1 MFSKKR
7 FARTSIGFPKV
18 PRDCKVLTR
27 MWKPFFI
34 LVFKKSYCENKYRVP
49 QKVPRGKDGIINSE
63 TKKNIRFQKIVLRE
77 QGAGSSES
85 SPTPIHSETEKYK
98 YLQNNYLREVEAN
111 MMISGYLGEL
121 YQMADTIPGNSG
133 NLIPCKNQ
141 IVFRFFISPL
151 RNTLAKICR
160 RS

>member
-1 MFSKKR
+1 
-7 FARTSIGFPKV
+7 
-18 PRDCKVLTR
+18 

-85 SPTPIHSETEKYK
+85 SPTSIHSEPEKYK

-121 YQMADTIPGNSG
+121 YQMADTIPGELGELDTVQKSNCFPFLHFAPQKYSG
-133 NLIPCKNQ
+133 KDLSTELKFSVPES
-141 IVFRFFISPL
+141 SPG
-151 RNTLAKICR
+151 NYF
-160 RS
+160 